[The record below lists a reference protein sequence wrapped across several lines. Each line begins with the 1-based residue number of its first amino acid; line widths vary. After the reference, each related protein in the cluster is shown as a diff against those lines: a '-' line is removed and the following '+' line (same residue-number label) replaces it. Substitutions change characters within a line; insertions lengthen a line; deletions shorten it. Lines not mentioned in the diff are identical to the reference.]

1 MEVARQSWAGREVDG
16 ARGSTNGGRWRGEK
30 TQQRGGL
37 IEPDGSTHEKRNGD
51 SNTSINSTNN
61 DFCWPETQP
70 LTYIRFTN
78 WCSVDVCKF
87 DTGAL
92 SKDGLLKKGETQEWP
107 RYYAIQTGV

>member
-37 IEPDGSTHEKRNGD
+37 IEPDGSTHEKRNG
-51 SNTSINSTNN
+51 
-61 DFCWPETQP
+61 
-70 LTYIRFTN
+70 
-78 WCSVDVCKF
+78 
-87 DTGAL
+87 AL

-107 RYYAIQTGV
+107 R